1 MRILALDCETS
12 GLILNRILPLAKQP
26 EVLDL
31 YMADVDLA
39 TGEIID
45 DWDQLFHPTLQW
57 SEEAEKVHGITQEM
71 VRDCLTFDRYAEGIK
86 KILEERCPNVIAH
99 NAAFDVEILDIAFE
113 RVGMHIHFPRIICS
127 VEQTMHLK
135 GYRLSLQELHETLF
149 GAKFK
154 EAHRAKSDTQALIRC
169 AVKLYQEG
177 VLS

>member
-1 MRILALDCETS
+1 MKTLILDTETS
-12 GLILNRILPLAKQP
+12 GLVFNRILPLDKQP
-26 EVLDL
+26 EIIDL

-45 DWDQLFHPTLQW
+45 DWEQLFKPSLRW
-57 SEEAEKVHGITQEM
+57 SEEAQGVHGITPEM
-71 VRDCLTFDRYAEGIK
+71 VKDCLGFARYADGIK
-86 KILEERCPNVIAH
+86 KLLEERCPRVIAH
-99 NAAFDVEILDIAFE
+99 NAAFDTEMLDIEFE
-113 RVGMHIHFPRIICS
+113 RCGTHVHWPRIICS